1 MPGEPHPRR
10 VVAIVPALNEAH
22 SIVGVVERTLRYV
35 DEVVVVDDGSTD
47 DTASLAET
55 AGAVVARH
63 PRRLGVGAA
72 ISTGLAHARSADA
85 TAVVQVDGD
94 GQHDPSSIP
103 SLLAVLDTG
112 PDLVIGSRFEQGFE
126 MGRVRRLVLHGFAW
140 LISRRLGVAIT
151 DPTSGYRAF
160 GPAAIEQL
168 GPVFPLKYLSDT
180 VEVLYLAAGLDL
192 DVATV
197 PVRMH
202 ARAGGKPSAGTWSSI
217 GYALRMMGIVGR
229 HTFVHRRPGRS

>member
-1 MPGEPHPRR
+1 MPDEPHLRR

-22 SIVGVVERTLRYV
+22 SIAGVVDRTRPYV
-35 DEVVVVDDGSTD
+35 DDIVVIDDGSTD
-47 DTASLAET
+47 DTGALAEA
-55 AGAVVARH
+55 AGASVVRH

-72 ISTGLAHARSADA
+72 ISTGLARGRADGA

-103 SLLAVLDTG
+103 TLLAVLDTG
-112 PDLVIGSRFEQGFE
+112 PDVVVGSRFEQGFE
-126 MGRVRRLVLHGFAW
+126 MGRVRRVVLDGFAW
-140 LISRRLGVAIT
+140 LISRRLGVPIT
-151 DPTSGYRAF
+151 DPTSGFRAF
-160 GPAAIEQL
+160 GPAAIERL

-180 VEVLYLAAGLDL
+180 VEVLYLAADLDL
-192 DVATV
+192 EVATV

-229 HTFVHRRPGRS
+229 HTFGPQRKRS